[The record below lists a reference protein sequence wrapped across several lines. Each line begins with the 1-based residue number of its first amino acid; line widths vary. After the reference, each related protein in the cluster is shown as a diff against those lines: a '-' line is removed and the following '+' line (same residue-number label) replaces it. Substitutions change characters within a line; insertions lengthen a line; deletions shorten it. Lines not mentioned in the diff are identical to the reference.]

1 MELVVCSR
9 KSCCRMRIAVDMD
22 SDGNVLPDAAIQ
34 RGKHVAVS
42 E

>member
-1 MELVVCSR
+1 VPSR
-9 KSCCRMRIAVDMD
+9 KPCCRMRIAVDML
-22 SDGNVLPDAAIQ
+22 SDGNVLPDAVIQ

>member
-1 MELVVCSR
+1 
-9 KSCCRMRIAVDMD
+9 MRIALDVD
-22 SDGNVLPDAAIQ
+22 SDGNVLPEAAIQ

>member
-1 MELVVCSR
+1 MI
-9 KSCCRMRIAVDMD
+9 IAVDMD

-42 E
+42 ELN